1 MDRDIRLKRLKFRSC
16 HRGTREADIMIG
28 GFFDAQSDTW
38 NDAEVNWFEEFLE
51 EQDVDIMGWALG
63 TIAVPAQWQCAM
75 MDRFAKLDY
84 LNLPA

>member
-1 MDRDIRLKRLKFRSC
+1 MDRDTRLKRLKFRSC

-28 GFFDAQSDTW
+28 SFFDRRSATW
-38 NDAEVNWFEEFLE
+38 NDSEINWFEIFLE

-63 TIAVPAQWQCAM
+63 TIAVPKQWQGAM
-75 MDRFAKLDY
+75 MDRFALLDY